1 MIVPAEHAEEEL
13 KSLHDESMPNGNYV
27 SLMQNDN
34 YEEFFYNLYHEGR
47 IPHIRYLTNSHS
59 YKRELLEEG
68 LGVGFS
74 NTILTDEFR
83 DTGKYDV
90 VERENVEGLYDPD
103 ICLAW
108 RGDIY
113 LPPAAKA
120 LKEFTKNW
128 FGIKSEGWSM

>member
-1 MIVPAEHAEEEL
+1 M
-13 KSLHDESMPNGNYV
+13 
-27 SLMQNDN
+27 
-34 YEEFFYNLYHEGR
+34 
-47 IPHIRYLTNSHS
+47 
-59 YKRELLEEG
+59 
-68 LGVGFS
+68 
-74 NTILTDEFR
+74 TDEFR